1 MTAPAPHPHAAE
13 LEVLIRARYPLLYV
27 VSWEE
32 QRVVEVLDQ
41 LSHKL
46 GKKLFCWSVTQG
58 VCDAKG
64 GVVDGS
70 ARDPQAVLDYAA
82 RVNEGALIVLKDFH
96 PYMQDAGVIRR
107 LRDLVTGFKSTYKTL
122 LILSPTLTIPCELE
136 KDTTVMDFDL
146 PGPPE
151 LKALFEQIAAA
162 SDGGKKFAVDLKP
175 GEKEKLIQ
183 AVQGLTLSEA
193 ESTFARA
200 IVQNGKLDIR
210 AVDVIL
216 TEIKQ
221 IVRKSRQIEYFEAK
235 DEFGQIG
242 GMENLKDWLNKRGKA
257 FTEEARKYG
266 LPQPKGLLLLGV
278 QGCGKSL
285 TCKAISGLWKL
296 PLLRLDMG
304 SIFGGL
310 VGQSEENMR
319 RAIKTAEAV
328 APCILWLDE
337 IEKGLSGTQSS
348 GTSDAGTTARV
359 FSTFLTWLQEKTK
372 PVFVAATANNI
383 SMLPPELLR
392 KGRLDEIFFVDLP
405 SAAERKEIFSIHL
418 KRRQRDPAKFAVDAL
433 AQQSAGYSGAEIEQ
447 AVIEGLSE
455 AFTQGRE
462 VTDADFAT
470 AIKHLVPLSKTMREE
485 IEHLRQWAATRARP
499 ASRAAEGAPAPAPS
513 AGGFGRAM
521 ELPR

>member
-1 MTAPAPHPHAAE
+1 MTPPRTQQE
-13 LEVLIRARYPLLYV
+13 DLEVLVRARYPLLYV

-32 QRVVEVLDQ
+32 QRVVEMLDQ
-41 LSHKL
+41 MAQKL
-46 GKKLFCWSVTQG
+46 AKRLLTWSVTQG
-58 VCDAKG
+58 ITDAKG
-64 GVVDGS
+64 AAVEAS
-70 ARDPQAVLDYAA
+70 ARDPQAALDYAA
-82 RVNEGALIVLKDFH
+82 RVNEAAIVVLKDFH

-107 LRDLVTGFKSTYKTL
+107 LRDLVSGFKSTYKTL
-122 LILSPTLTIPCELE
+122 LILSPQLTIPCELE
-136 KDTTVMDFDL
+136 KDVTVLDYDL
-146 PGPPE
+146 PGPHE
-151 LKALFEQIAAA
+151 LKALFEQIVSA
-162 SDGGKKFAVDLKP
+162 SQNGQKFAVDLKP
-175 GEKEKLIQ
+175 GEKEKLVQ
-183 AVQGLTLSEA
+183 AVQGLTMSEA

-216 TEIKQ
+216 SEIKQ

-242 GMENLKDWLNKRGKA
+242 GMENLKDWLTKRGKS
-257 FTEEARKYG
+257 FTEEARKFG

-304 SIFGGL
+304 AIFGGL

-405 SAAERKEIFSIHL
+405 SLAERKEIFSIHL
-418 KRRQRDPAKFAVDAL
+418 KRRQRDPAKFGVEAL

-447 AVIEGLSE
+447 IVIEALSE

-462 VTDADFAT
+462 VTDADLAH
-470 AIKHLVPLSKTMREE
+470 ALRALVPLSKTMREE
-485 IEHLRQWAATRARP
+485 IDHLRQWAATRARP
-499 ASRAAEGAPAPAPS
+499 ASRPESAPAAAAP
-513 AGGFGRAM
+513 GGFGRAM